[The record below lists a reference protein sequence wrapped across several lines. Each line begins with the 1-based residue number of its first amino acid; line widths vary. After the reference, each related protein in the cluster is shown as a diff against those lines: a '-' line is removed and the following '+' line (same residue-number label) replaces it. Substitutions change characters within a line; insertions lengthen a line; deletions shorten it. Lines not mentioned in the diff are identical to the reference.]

1 MVKSTLSSDYRK
13 GLGKK
18 VKDMSEEENKEY
30 VKLRQRDSRANR
42 KQGIARPKKEDKPK
56 DKKMVDK
63 KKVDKPAEPIDKK
76 IIKKATKKE
85 SIDKGTHKM
94 PDGTVMSGKTHNKDS
109 KPVNKKKQSLLK
121 AIKDIKAK
129 RKPAKKKPAKKV
141 GKLPK
146 VGKGG
151 TNKGNIKND
160 KLKCFM
166 LTASNGGKYRTCAT
180 RKGMPKNP
188 PREQVRDK
196 PRPKV
201 PKSPPRV
208 KRYIRAYKDA
218 KARRKAQYDRD
229 KADGKFDKKKK
240 K

>member
-1 MVKSTLSSDYRK
+1 MAKSTLSSDYRK

-18 VKDMSEEENKEY
+18 VKDMTEEENKEY

-42 KQGIARPKKEDKPK
+42 KQGIARVKKDDKPK

-85 SIDKGTHKM
+85 SIDKGTHTM
-94 PDGTVMSGKTHNKDS
+94 PDGTVMTGKTHNKDS
-109 KPVNKKKQSLLK
+109 KPVKKKK
-121 AIKDIKAK
+121 EAV
-129 RKPAKKKPAKKV
+129 KKKKSKV
-141 GKLPK
+141 SKLPV

-151 TNKGNIKND
+151 RNKGNIDND

-166 LTASNGGKYRTCAT
+166 LTAKNGGKYRTCAT

-188 PREQVRDK
+188 PRQQVRDK
-196 PRPKV
+196 PRPKI
-201 PKSPPRV
+201 PKEPPRV

-218 KARRKAQYDRD
+218 KERRKDQYQRD
-229 KADGKFDKKKK
+229 KALGKFKKKK
-240 K
+240 